1 MKGRGRR
8 EKRCPRRRKP
18 EPRVPALN
26 AETLEDFL
34 NGRLEGEQRAQ
45 VIAILKDLSDDDFK
59 VFTDATAALR
69 QLEHEAPTEFHRPAR
84 DEPDPPPANEA

>member
-1 MKGRGRR
+1 MGSSPGPD
-8 EKRCPRRRKP
+8 PRP
-18 EPRVPALN
+18 PALD

-69 QLEHEAPTEFHRPAR
+69 QLEHEVPAEFHRPAR
-84 DEPDPPPANEA
+84 GEPDPPPANEA